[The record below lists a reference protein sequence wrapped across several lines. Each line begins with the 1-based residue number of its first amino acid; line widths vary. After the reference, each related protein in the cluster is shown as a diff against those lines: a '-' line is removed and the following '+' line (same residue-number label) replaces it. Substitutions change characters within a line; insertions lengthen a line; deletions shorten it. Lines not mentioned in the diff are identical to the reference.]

1 MADLLAEVKA
11 ALVDMVVADWVD
23 PLHLH
28 QSSSFQTA
36 DMATALALLATQRR
50 AIHQAREF
58 PLPQMGHQP
67 SDHHPEMDLSCPDS
81 PFGTHIE
88 KLGY

>member
-1 MADLLAEVKA
+1 MADPLAEVKA
-11 ALVDMVVADWVD
+11 ALVDMAVVDWANL
-23 PLHLH
+23 LHLH

-36 DMATALALLATQRR
+36 DMVTALALLATQRR

-58 PLPQMGHQP
+58 PLPRMGHQP